1 MQFSKVPQHGTVRTN
16 FLRCMIGPQFMKL
29 LFVFPEYEYMTR
41 LAIDLQ
47 AFVRCGRSF
56 GFLERG
62 VVQVRANNS
71 PFV

>member
-47 AFVRCGRSF
+47 AFVRCG
-56 GFLERG
+56 
-62 VVQVRANNS
+62 S
-71 PFV
+71 PGSGKQFSICVDT